1 MYSCLKPDDVR
12 KPANELRGFLTD
24 VLAISLFLLIT
35 LLFFARFLTGDQVIA
50 FKDLS
55 RYFYP
60 LRYLMVAQVKA
71 GHLPLWDP
79 YIFCGFPLLAT
90 LQIGFFY
97 PLTVIYY
104 LLPFNLAFNYYIILH
119 YFLANCFMYALLRHF
134 RLGWPAAFFG
144 GLTFAFSGYLLSVS
158 NMNTSL
164 SSVIWLP
171 LVVLVWDRVVNNY
184 GNLRLNVAVSS
195 LLLALMF
202 LGGEPTVF
210 YVTFWFL
217 LCYALVFAGEKLK
230 ALAALIGAFALS
242 LGLIAVQLLPFAEL
256 SRLSDRLVLTG
267 FDVVSARSFP
277 PRELLTFI
285 FPYFFGNAAVFGGYT
300 AVLIGKTYQDWL
312 ISPYLGTLPLIFVL
326 CAGWK
331 RLTVFLWGAALFS
344 LLLAFGYYTPFYNLI
359 YHVIPGVSLI
369 RYPVKYLCLTSFCL
383 VWLSALGLER
393 LLGAFEADEERYK
406 NYLRTL
412 EPLIVLAS
420 GLLLAAYFY
429 AARIVAF
436 FARYYNGIPAVF
448 FVLLSDIIEFNLR
461 SYFNLTAYLIVLF
474 LLLLAA
480 RLGRIGKHTLACLL
494 ILAAAADL
502 LANGSSIMVGAPAGV
517 FYYAPPNYAYLA
529 RDKSP
534 YRFFYTPGLAA
545 ANRAI
550 AGDNYGAALY
560 NAKDNFAANWH
571 VPYQLFDFFGYESI
585 EPYLL
590 ATFYRGAFKPE
601 TFQANLK
608 NLSLFNVKYIFAV
621 EPLNYP
627 GLKLLRHKYQY
638 GQNVYAYENK
648 KVLPRAY
655 LLNERNQPDFKT
667 GAVTM
672 TNYYP
677 GDIELNVKLMRPAR
691 LFLSE
696 AYYPGWRAEV
706 DGNSAEIRR
715 TAFFFS
721 AIKVGPGEHKV
732 KFVYDPAS
740 LKIGAGISL
749 ISIMILLGLAWKGI
763 GDKNP
768 KGQ

>member
-1 MYSCLKPDDVR
+1 MSCFPKPDRRDLLAV
-12 KPANELRGFLTD
+12 AAFL
-24 VLAISLFLLIT
+24 IIT
-35 LLFFARFLTGDQVIA
+35 LGFFARFLTGAQVIA

-97 PLTVIYY
+97 PLTLIYY
-104 LLPFNLAFNYYIILH
+104 ILPFNLAFNYYIILH

-134 RLGWPAAFFG
+134 RLGRRAAFFG
-144 GLTFAFSGYLLSVS
+144 GLLFAFSGYLLSVS

-171 LVVLVWDRVVNNY
+171 LVLLFFDKLINSSFVIRHSSFAWL
-184 GNLRLNVAVSS
+184 AV
-195 LLLALMF
+195 LLALMF
-202 LGGEPTVF
+202 LGGEPTIF

-230 ALAALIGAFALS
+230 SLVALSGAFALA

-267 FDVVSARSFP
+267 FGVVSARSFP
-277 PRELLTFI
+277 PQELLTFI

-300 AVLIGKTYQDWL
+300 AVLLGKTYQDWL
-312 ISPYLGTLPLIFVL
+312 ISPYLGVLPLVFILF
-326 CAGWK
+326 AGRK
-331 RLTVFLWGAALFS
+331 KLAFFLWGAVLCS
-344 LLLAFGYYTPFYNLI
+344 LLLSFGYYTPLYKLI
-359 YHVIPGVSLI
+359 YLIVPGVSLI
-369 RYPVKYLCLTSFCL
+369 RYPVKYLFLTSFCL
-383 VWLSALGLER
+383 VWLSALGFER
-393 LLGAFEADEERYK
+393 LLGSYEAGEERYK
-406 NYLRTL
+406 NHLRVL

-420 GLLLAAYFY
+420 ALLLAAYFY
-429 AARIVAF
+429 AARIIDF
-436 FARYYNGIPAVF
+436 FARQYTGIPAVF
-448 FVLLSDIIEFNLR
+448 FVLLSNIIEFNLR
-461 SYFNLTAYLIVLF
+461 SYFNLTAYLIGLF

-480 RLGRIGKHTLACLL
+480 RLGRISKHTLAFLL
-494 ILAAAADL
+494 VLAAATDL
-502 LANGSSIMVGAPAGV
+502 LANGSSIMVGAPAEV
-517 FYYAPPNYAYLA
+517 FYYVPPNYAYLA

-560 NAKDNFAANWH
+560 NAKDNFAADWH

-585 EPYLL
+585 EPFQL
-590 ATFYRGAFKPE
+590 AAFYRATFKPE
-601 TFQANLK
+601 TLKANLD
-608 NLSLFNVKYIFAV
+608 NLALFNVKYVFAA

-627 GLKLLRHKYQY
+627 ELKLLRHKDQY
-638 GQNVYAYENK
+638 GQNVYVYENQ

-655 LLNERNQPDFKT
+655 LLNERNRPDFKIGT
-667 GAVTM
+667 VTM
-672 TNYYP
+672 TNYRP
-677 GDIELNVKLMRPAR
+677 GFIELNVKSTRPAR

-696 AYYPGWRAEV
+696 TYYPGWRAEV
-706 DGNSAEIRR
+706 DGVSAEIRR

-721 AIKVGPGEHKV
+721 AIRLAPGEHKV
-732 KFVYDPAS
+732 KFVYDPMS
-740 LKIGAGISL
+740 LKLGAAISL
-749 ISIMILLGLAWKGI
+749 ISIMVLLGLAWKGSR
-763 GDKNP
+763 G
-768 KGQ
+768 